1 MQVWAV
7 KVCGLCPCRRWW
19 WMLLQ
24 KGAQK
29 CLGKRKDKSIY
40 CLDPASQIAW
50 MQRSVTYQQQES
62 TSRKLLYSKISE
74 SDFFLCVFIAQS
86 CPTLCNTMD
95 LPVSSVHG
103 ILKSRKLLYSK
114 NSNFWFFSLCVSCS
128 VMFNSL
134 QHCGPPVSSIHGIL
148 QARMLEWVVISLNL

>member
-40 CLDPASQIAW
+40 CLDPASQTAW

-74 SDFFLCVFIAQS
+74 SDFFLCVLIAQL

-95 LPVSSVHG
+95 PPVSSVHG

-114 NSNFWFFSLCVSCS
+114 NSNFWFFSLCVVAQSCS
-128 VMFNSL
+128 TLCNTVAHQSPLSMEFSGQEYWSGL
-134 QHCGPPVSSIHGIL
+134 SFP
-148 QARMLEWVVISLNL
+148 

>member
-24 KGAQK
+24 KGVQK
-29 CLGKRKDKSIY
+29 CLGERKDKSIY
-40 CLDPASQIAW
+40 CLDPASQTAW

-74 SDFFLCVFIAQS
+74 SDFFLCVLIAQS

-103 ILKSRKLLYSK
+103 I
-114 NSNFWFFSLCVSCS
+114 F
-128 VMFNSL
+128 
-134 QHCGPPVSSIHGIL
+134 
-148 QARMLEWVVISLNL
+148 QARILEWATISSSRGTSWPRDQACVYPCLLHCRRNFFFNLWATKEALSSH

>member
-7 KVCGLCPCRRWW
+7 KVCGLCRCRRWW

-29 CLGKRKDKSIY
+29 CLSKRKDKSIY
-40 CLDPASQIAW
+40 CLDPASQTAW
-50 MQRSVTYQQQES
+50 MQHCVPYQQQES

-74 SDFFLCVFIAQS
+74 SDFFLCVLIAQS

-95 LPVSSVHG
+95 PPVSSVHG

-114 NSNFWFFSLCVSCS
+114 NSNFWFFSLCVVAQSCS
-128 VMFNSL
+128 TLCNTVAHQSPLSMEFSRQEYWSGL
-134 QHCGPPVSSIHGIL
+134 SFP
-148 QARMLEWVVISLNL
+148 